1 MQPDLAYFG
10 QKDIQ
15 QAIILRRLVAD
26 LLFSHPPSAGA
37 VRVLPTARD
46 SDDGLALSSRN
57 VYLTPASRRH
67 APALYRALCAGR
79 AEWER
84 QRAEIAATRSEQSAQ
99 DVIQSTLQA
108 ARASMAHASNTAQV
122 DGVHLELLYITL
134 NDPITLDNLEEEAA
148 VATYDL
154 SKGAIISGAAMIRE
168 GGDGRATRLIDN
180 ILLGFSLASA
190 T

>member
-1 MQPDLAYFG
+1 
-10 QKDIQ
+10 
-15 QAIILRRLVAD
+15 
-26 LLFSHPPSAGA
+26 
-37 VRVLPTARD
+37 
-46 SDDGLALSSRN
+46 
-57 VYLTPASRRH
+57 
-67 APALYRALCAGR
+67 
-79 AEWER
+79 
-84 QRAEIAATRSEQSAQ
+84 
-99 DVIQSTLQA
+99 
-108 ARASMAHASNTAQV
+108 MAHASNTAQV